1 MARSGNVECTSC
13 GIKLGRFYDKEAHCS
28 CGVTIAGPVARL
40 LSNKLDY
47 FDGITDP
54 NALAAR
60 ARNEAEETSKYADDF
75 FMDENFNKKVKKGT
89 KTRVKHKS
97 ERGKG
102 NFSEFRNKTFITPG
116 MKVARNDN
124 NENKRAPTI
133 GKKKRIGRTDK
144 NDSEDEDDNED
155 DDDDDDNSLNDTNSE
170 DENDSINDID
180 STGEENVEDVDFNR
194 LSVGDKFKEGKV

>member
-28 CGVTIAGPVARL
+28 CGVTITGPVARL

-124 NENKRAPTI
+124 NENKRASTI

-144 NDSEDEDDNED
+144 NDSEDEDED
-155 DDDDDDNSLNDTNSE
+155 DSLNDSNSE
-170 DENDSINDID
+170 DENDSVNDID
-180 STGEENVEDVDFNR
+180 SSGEENVEDVDFNR
-194 LSVGDKFKEGKV
+194 LSIGDEFEEGKV